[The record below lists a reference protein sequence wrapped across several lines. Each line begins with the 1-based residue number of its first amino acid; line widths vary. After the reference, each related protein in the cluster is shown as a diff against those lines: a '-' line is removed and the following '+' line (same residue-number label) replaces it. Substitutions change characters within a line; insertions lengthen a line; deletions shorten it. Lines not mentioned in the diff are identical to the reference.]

1 MAVEWGNT
9 SEFEGKTA
17 LITGGAT
24 GIGLGIARGF
34 AAARLEDIA
43 HRAGCTKG
51 TIFLYFENKE
61 ELFKALVRDDKSVEV
76 GRRSHARLHACAV

>member
-1 MAVEWGNT
+1 MAVDWGNT

-34 AAARLEDIA
+34 AAAGVHVIAAGLPGVGAPEPGIELRDLEMCD
-43 HRAGCTKG
+43 HG
-51 TIFLYFENKE
+51 TDGEFG
-61 ELFKALVRDDKSVEV
+61 VST
-76 GRRSHARLHACAV
+76 